1 MKGLILKDIYCVKF
15 QITLAMLIML
25 VPYTL
30 SCFMLHDSEFTG
42 SQPQF
47 LIMGLFC
54 IANYLCISL
63 FSSFVLNTMDAD
75 LKSGWSR
82 IVRTFPV
89 SRSAI
94 IMAKFTAT
102 CIIIGILTAYSL
114 AFNIIGLILTPLPA
128 EPMITIPLCMGILQ
142 ACLLFPVFPLAMRF
156 GTKVSNA
163 LYIAAEIIMVIAVVV
178 VLTTALDC
186 RDTENVLR
194 LVFYAGAPVLAA
206 VSGAVSVLCG
216 KRILRAAAE

>member
-30 SCFMLHDSEFTG
+30 SCFALYDSEFTG
-42 SQPQF
+42 IQPQF

-82 IVRTFPV
+82 IVQTFPV

-114 AFNIIGLILTPLPA
+114 TFNIIG
-128 EPMITIPLCMGILQ
+128 
-142 ACLLFPVFPLAMRF
+142 
-156 GTKVSNA
+156 
-163 LYIAAEIIMVIAVVV
+163 
-178 VLTTALDC
+178 
-186 RDTENVLR
+186 
-194 LVFYAGAPVLAA
+194 
-206 VSGAVSVLCG
+206 
-216 KRILRAAAE
+216 